1 MKILVD
7 VMPENA
13 AKCKFH
19 GPKCFENEGYMCT
32 VTRKPCPMNEGG
44 SCRVLKPFS
53 ECIRQYLR

>member
-1 MKILVD
+1 MKIIVD
-7 VMPENA
+7 AMPENA

-19 GPKCFENEGYMCT
+19 GDRLDESKYKCK
-32 VTRKPCPMNEGG
+32 VTGNICPMCDDK

>member
-1 MKILVD
+1 MKIIVD
-7 VMPENA
+7 VMPESA

-32 VTRKPCPMNEGG
+32 VTKKECPMGTGG